1 MLTRSRPFP
10 FGAAAVLAG
19 VLTGVVVVAG
29 CGGGG
34 SHTYK
39 AGTPAA
45 TGNVPDCSV
54 VTLDVVTKDLG
65 IPLTGPAGGPRPG
78 GGYTCTYNHVKGGGS
93 APEVMQLGANVTPET
108 FAIVRNGLK
117 AANNP
122 IKTIHG
128 WGDEAWA
135 ATVYNVVNENSFAVR
150 KGEVSVLIQSTADYD
165 HIKKLM
171 KDVLAKL

>member
-1 MLTRSRPFP
+1 MPTRFRPFTSV
-10 FGAAAVLAG
+10 AAAVLAA
-19 VLTGVVVVAG
+19 VVAGGLAVTG

-34 SHTYK
+34 SHSYK

-54 VTLDVVTKDLG
+54 VSLDVVTRSLG
-65 IPLTGPAGGPRPG
+65 IPLTGPTGGPRPT
-78 GGYTCTYNHVKGGGS
+78 GGYTCNYNHVKGGGS
-93 APEVMQLGANVTPET
+93 APEIIELDANVTPQT

-150 KGEVSVLIQSTADYD
+150 KGKVSVLIQSTADYD

-171 KDVLAKL
+171 KAVLAKL

>member
-1 MLTRSRPFP
+1 VPIRFRASTSV
-10 FGAAAVLAG
+10 AAAVLA
-19 VLTGVVVVAG
+19 VVVSGGLAVAG

-34 SHTYK
+34 SHSYK

-45 TGNVPDCSV
+45 TGDIPDCSV
-54 VTLDVVTKDLG
+54 VSLDVVTTSLG
-65 IPLTGPAGGPRPG
+65 IPLTGPASGARPS
-78 GGYTCTYNHVKGGGS
+78 GGYTCTYMHVKGGGS
-93 APEVMQLGANVTPET
+93 APELLQLGTPES

-150 KGEVSVLIQSTADYD
+150 KGKVSVLIQSTADYD

-171 KDVLAKL
+171 KAVLDKL

>member
-1 MLTRSRPFP
+1 VLTRPRRSTVV
-10 FGAAAVLAG
+10 AAALLAG
-19 VLTGVVVVAG
+19 GLVVAG
-29 CGGGG
+29 CGGGGG

-45 TGNVPDCSV
+45 TGTVPDCSV
-54 VTLDVVTKDLG
+54 VPLDVVTKSLG

-78 GGYTCTYNHVKGGGS
+78 GYTCTYLHVKGGGS
-93 APEVMQLGANVTPET
+93 APEIMQLTGDVTPQT

-122 IKTIHG
+122 LKTIHG

-135 ATVYNVVNENSFAVR
+135 STVYNVVNENIFAVR
-150 KGEVSVLIQSTADYD
+150 KGKVSVLIQSTADYD
-165 HIKKLM
+165 HIKKMM
-171 KDVLAKL
+171 KAVLDKL

>member
-1 MLTRSRPFP
+1 VPTPSRPFT
-10 FGAAAVLAG
+10 FVAAAVLAVAG
-19 VLTGVVVVAG
+19 LLAAG

-34 SHTYK
+34 GHTYK

-54 VTLDVVTKDLG
+54 VPLDVVTKSLG
-65 IPLTGPAGGPRPG
+65 MPLTGPAGGPRPG
-78 GGYTCTYNHVKGGGS
+78 GGYTCTYLHVKGGGS
-93 APEVMQLGANVTPET
+93 APEIMQLGANVTPES
-108 FAIVRNGLK
+108 FAVVRNGLK
-117 AANNP
+117 TANNP

-150 KGEVSVLIQSTADYD
+150 KGKVSVLIQSTADYD

-171 KDVLAKL
+171 RAVLDKL

>member
-1 MLTRSRPFP
+1 VLTPSRPF
-10 FGAAAVLAG
+10 FVAAAVLAG
-19 VLTGVVVVAG
+19 VLTGGVVGAG

-65 IPLTGPAGGPRPG
+65 IPLTGPAGGPRPN
-78 GGYTCTYNHVKGGGS
+78 GGYTCNYNHVKGGGS
-93 APEVMQLGANVTPET
+93 APEVMQLGADVTPET

-150 KGEVSVLIQSTADYD
+150 KGKVSVLIQSTADYD

>member
-1 MLTRSRPFP
+1 MLIPSRLLRFV
-10 FGAAAVLAG
+10 AAVALGLAA
-19 VLTGVVVVAG
+19 VG

-45 TGNVPDCSV
+45 TGVVPDCSIAP
-54 VTLDVVTKDLG
+54 LDLVTKSLG
-65 IPLTGPAGGPRPG
+65 IPLTGPAPGDRPG
-78 GGYTCTYNHVKGGGS
+78 GFVCSFQHVKGGGS
-93 APEVMQLGANVTPET
+93 APEFMQLSGNVTKDT
-108 FAIVRNGLK
+108 FAIVKNGLK
-117 AANNP
+117 SANNP

-135 ATVYNVVNENSFAVR
+135 ATVYNVVNENIFAVR
-150 KGEVSVLIQSTADYD
+150 KGKVSVLIQSTADYG

-171 KDVLAKL
+171 TAVLAKL

>member
-1 MLTRSRPFP
+1 VLTRSRPFT
-10 FGAAAVLAG
+10 FVAAAVVAG
-19 VLTGVVVVAG
+19 VLTVGLAVAG
-29 CGGGG
+29 CGGG

-54 VTLDVVTKDLG
+54 VPLDVVTKSLG
-65 IPLTGPAGGPRPG
+65 IPLTGPGGGTRP
-78 GGYTCTYNHVKGGGS
+78 GGYTCNYIHVKGGGS
-93 APEVMQLGANVTPET
+93 APELMQLGGNVTHET
-108 FAIVRNGLK
+108 FQIVRNGLK

-135 ATVYNVVNENSFAVR
+135 ATVYNVVDENIFAVR
-150 KGEVSVLIQSTADYD
+150 KGKVSVLIQSTADYD
-165 HIKKLM
+165 HIKTLM
-171 KDVLAKL
+171 KAVLDKL